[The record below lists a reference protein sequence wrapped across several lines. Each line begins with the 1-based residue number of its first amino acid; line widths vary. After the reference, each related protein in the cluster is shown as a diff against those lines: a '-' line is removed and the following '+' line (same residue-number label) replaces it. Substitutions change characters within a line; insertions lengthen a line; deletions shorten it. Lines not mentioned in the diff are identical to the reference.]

1 MFVMRDFGLFSY
13 PLAYFQRNC
22 FWRGELPF
30 WNPYNNCG
38 VPFLAQWNT
47 MALYPPALIYLV
59 LPLSWSLG
67 FFCLLHLWFA
77 GFGMYFLASRWTG
90 NRLAAAAAGVVF
102 AFNGL
107 SLNLLMW
114 PSHIATLSW
123 MPWVVLAVER
133 AWQEGGRRLILAA
146 LAGAFQMLA
155 GGPETILLTWL
166 VLAALWATQLWQSKS
181 AEGGTPRRAM
191 VWRFGLVAVL
201 VAGLAAAQLLPFL
214 DLVAHSQRETGFA
227 DTRWSLPGRGWANFL
242 VPIVFGSTWNQDVFF
257 QYGQYWTSSYYF
269 GAGTLLL
276 AMFAAGSARE
286 RRVWLLLAAAGT
298 AFVLSLGD
306 QTFVYR
312 CLRRVLPQLTL
323 MTYPVKFVTVIIF
336 AGPLLAGFALAAMRR
351 MQAED
356 KKRSERGLVLMGGL
370 ICLLIAAILF
380 WARFASH
387 PGEDFPS
394 IMRNGLVRA
403 AFVAALVAALLL
415 LGRNLSVRRQ
425 RVMSSGLLLVLW
437 CDLRTHEPF
446 QNPTVPPT
454 VYLPGMVRAEQA
466 MNPQPA
472 LGESRVMISPEADRV
487 FDRVRVKDIERGYL
501 ARRLGYFSNCNLLD
515 EVPKVNGFFSL
526 CPREQSA
533 LNSWLYFS
541 TNASF
546 PHLEDF
552 MSVSH
557 VTSPAEFTK
566 FDRRSTFLPE
576 VTAGQQPVFLG
587 PTNTVR
593 RLFGTDFDGSKVV
606 FLPPESEP
614 FVHVTNRTSARVLS
628 HQFGLS
634 RVDAEV
640 EAAGPAMVV
649 ISQTYYHR
657 WRSYVDDR
665 PVPLLCANF
674 AFQAVE
680 VPAGRHRVRVA
691 YEDRAFQFGA
701 GISAAALLGCIM
713 GWVCGR
719 NLRPLSSFLGPV
731 AVLPLEKKARGR
743 EGERGRDVQPI
754 IQTRFKSPG

>member
-1 MFVMRDFGLFSY
+1 
-13 PLAYFQRNC
+13 
-22 FWRGELPF
+22 
-30 WNPYNNCG
+30 
-38 VPFLAQWNT
+38 
-47 MALYPPALIYLV
+47 
-59 LPLSWSLG
+59 
-67 FFCLLHLWFA
+67 
-77 GFGMYFLASRWTG
+77 
-90 NRLAAAAAGVVF
+90 
-102 AFNGL
+102 
-107 SLNLLMW
+107 
-114 PSHIATLSW
+114 
-123 MPWVVLAVER
+123 
-133 AWQEGGRRLILAA
+133 
-146 LAGAFQMLA
+146 
-155 GGPETILLTWL
+155 
-166 VLAALWATQLWQSKS
+166 
-181 AEGGTPRRAM
+181 
-191 VWRFGLVAVL
+191 
-201 VAGLAAAQLLPFL
+201 
-214 DLVAHSQRETGFA
+214 
-227 DTRWSLPGRGWANFL
+227 

-387 PGEDFPS
+387 PEEDFPAT
-394 IMRNGLVRA
+394 MRNGLVRA
-403 AFVAALVAALLL
+403 GFVAALVAALLL

-425 RVMSSGLLLVLW
+425 RVLSLGLLLVLW

-454 VYLPGMVRAEQA
+454 VYLPGMVRAEHA

-576 VTAGQQPVFLG
+576 VTAGQKPVFLG

-614 FVHVTNRTSARVLS
+614 LVHVTNRTSARVLS

-657 WRSYVDDR
+657 WRAYVDGQ
-665 PVPLLCANF
+665 PAPLLRANF

-701 GISAAALLGCIM
+701 AISAAALLGCIV
-713 GWVCGR
+713 GWVRGR
-719 NLRPLSSFLGPV
+719 NLRPLSSFSSVRWPFSL
-731 AVLPLEKKARGR
+731 
-743 EGERGRDVQPI
+743 
-754 IQTRFKSPG
+754 